1 MAQKLSE
8 IVGASSSS
16 SGGSTFTDNRTWK
29 NWQDFYGD
37 VEGFTSDVP
46 NSTRDPGNTTGG
58 TGTGAQNRKVAYGV
72 IVNWTVPTGVTKIR
86 VSTIGGGGAGG
97 CRTGSHYYGGD
108 GGGGA
113 GFASGEFNVTG
124 GEVLDIIVGR
134 GGKGAYPSTGQGN
147 AGTATSV
154 AAASGSGGAAFLSVS
169 SVGGGGGSWSGNGG
183 AQGTGAVSG
192 TALSGNSITYD
203 GGVGGN
209 GSGQA
214 FGFGPEG
221 YCSAGGGASGHFLG
235 QGGRGG
241 HGPYAGY
248 TWAQGGGGGIN
259 GRRGGQGSG
268 STQSSATTTYDGY
281 SGAGGGSRTD
291 GDDGVYNSPT
301 AGIHG
306 GQGYS
311 DIRVIN
317 DYTEDVV
324 QDNSQG
330 QTQYYRGECTRAQV
344 DWLQTDGWYK
354 KGKGVRYGD
363 GITDAPVYPAA
374 SGGGGTPGTYVAALK
389 EGSGSSSSS
398 GGRTAWITMDGD
410 AFNGILGRCTGG
422 GAAGVPNNVSGWGQT
437 YANGIDGGSGGGG
450 SGSACSTTNWRSNN
464 TSTTGVFEFD
474 TTNLAWGM
482 KRAQLTNTASFIG
495 TGHGGAGGAC
505 GGGGGGGPY
514 ACAGPGGLGAG
525 GGGGGGHYNPPYG
538 GNPGPGGPGY
548 VLIEW

>member
-1 MAQKLSE
+1 MAQKLSD
-8 IVGASSSS
+8 IVGASS
-16 SGGSTFTDNRTWK
+16 GGAGTFTDNRTWK

-37 VEGFTSDVP
+37 VESFTSDVAQ
-46 NSTRDPGNTTGG
+46 TQRDPGNTTGG

-97 CRTGSHYYGGD
+97 CRRGGSYYGGD

-134 GGKGAYPSTGQGN
+134 GGQGN
-147 AGTATSV
+147 FPSQQAGNSGTTSSV

-169 SVGGGGGSWSGNGG
+169 STGGGGGTWGGNGSNSAG
-183 AQGTGAVSG
+183 VGSVSG
-192 TALSGNSITYD
+192 TALSGNSITNN
-203 GGVGGN
+203 GGQGGQ
-209 GSGQA
+209 GSSQA

-221 YCSAGGGASGHFLG
+221 YCSAGGGAAGHFLG
-235 QGGRGG
+235 AGGVGG
-241 HGPYAGY
+241 HGPWGGY

-259 GRRGGQGSG
+259 GMNGGRGSG
-268 STQSSATTTYDGY
+268 ATEASGTSQYRGW
-281 SGAGGGSRTD
+281 SGAGGGSRTN
-291 GDDGVYNSPT
+291 GDAGVHSQST
-301 AGIHG
+301 ALIQG

-311 DIRVIN
+311 DIKVIN
-317 DYTEDVV
+317 DYSEDVV

-330 QTQYYRGECTRAQV
+330 QAEYYRGESTLEST
-344 DWLQTDGWYK
+344 DWNSSDGWYK

-363 GITDAPVYPAA
+363 GITDAPAYA
-374 SGGGGTPGTYVAALK
+374 SGGGGGTPGTYVAALK
-389 EGSGSSSSS
+389 EGSGSSGSS
-398 GGRTAWITMDGD
+398 GATAWITMTGD

-422 GAAGVPNNVSGWGQT
+422 GAAGVSNDNHAWGNT
-437 YANGIDGGSGGGG
+437 YANGMDGGSGAGG

-464 TSTTGVFEFD
+464 TSMTAVFEFD

-482 KRAQLTNTASFIG
+482 KRSLLANSSSFIG

-505 GGGGGGGPY
+505 GGGGGGAPY

-525 GGGGGGHYNPPYG
+525 GGGGGGHYNSSYG